1 MAEVKDKDSK
11 QPEVKQPEVKQPEVK
26 ETAQHKEFITLNGA
40 VRRDIK

>member
-11 QPEVKQPEVKQPEVK
+11 QPEVKQPEVKQPEVT